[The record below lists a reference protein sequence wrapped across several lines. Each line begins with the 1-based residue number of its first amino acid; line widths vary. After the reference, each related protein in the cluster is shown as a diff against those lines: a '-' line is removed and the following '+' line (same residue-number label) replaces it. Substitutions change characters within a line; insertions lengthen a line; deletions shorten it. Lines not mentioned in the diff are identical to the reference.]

1 MPISVLHFCPMK
13 FMSARTHTPVVTS
26 KSNFQK
32 MRERKGA
39 IKQQQLRRSQS
50 PATSDGDVSS
60 SPSVG
65 SDDDENAALPKATL
79 SVWIA
84 EGAYNIYIC
93 LIMTVA
99 LSLRPSNKRPS
110 LHCHSCN
117 PGTYL
122 FPYSF

>member
-1 MPISVLHFCPMK
+1 
-13 FMSARTHTPVVTS
+13 
-26 KSNFQK
+26 

-84 EGAYNIYIC
+84 EGAYINIIF
-93 LIMTVA
+93 
-99 LSLRPSNKRPS
+99 NKSKFLWPNAR
-110 LHCHSCN
+110 LHKMQH
-117 PGTYL
+117 
-122 FPYSF
+122 

>member
-1 MPISVLHFCPMK
+1 
-13 FMSARTHTPVVTS
+13 MSILS
-26 KSNFQK
+26 YFQK

-84 EGAYNIYIC
+84 EGAYINIIFTNSK
-93 LIMTVA
+93 L
-99 LSLRPSNKRPS
+99 LWPNKR
-110 LHCHSCN
+110 LH
-117 PGTYL
+117 
-122 FPYSF
+122 

>member
-1 MPISVLHFCPMK
+1 
-13 FMSARTHTPVVTS
+13 
-26 KSNFQK
+26 

-84 EGAYNIYIC
+84 EGAYNIYIF
-93 LIMTVA
+93 LF
-99 LSLRPSNKRPS
+99 NKKCEVILTSAKQKTQLELPQMQ
-110 LHCHSCN
+110 
-117 PGTYL
+117 P
-122 FPYSF
+122 